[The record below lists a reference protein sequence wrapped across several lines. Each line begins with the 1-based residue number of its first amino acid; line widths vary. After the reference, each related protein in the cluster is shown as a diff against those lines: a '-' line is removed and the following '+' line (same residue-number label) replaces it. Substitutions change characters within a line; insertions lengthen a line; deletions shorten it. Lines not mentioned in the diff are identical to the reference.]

1 MSELDAPASAE
12 PSTMKAVVYRE
23 YGSPEVLRVAEVDR
37 PAAGADEVL
46 VKVHASSVNPYDLHF
61 VTGWPF
67 LMRLQLGLFKP
78 KEPIVGADVAGV
90 VVSVGADVGH
100 LQPGDE
106 VYGDVPRAY
115 GEYVNAAADRVVVK
129 PGNITFEQA
138 AAVPLAGITALQGLR
153 DKGQLKA
160 GQRVL
165 INGASG
171 GVGTFA
177 VQIAKAF
184 DAEVSAVCST
194 RNVELVRSLG
204 ADHIIDYTKE
214 DFAVASRRYDL
225 VLDNVGN
232 RSLKD
237 SRGVL
242 VTGGRYVA
250 AGAPK
255 GHRIGRGPLA
265 FALKVTLAALVR
277 RGQVSM
283 LLAKVKPED
292 LVFLRKLIESGQV
305 IPVIDRIY
313 DLSETADALQHQSE
327 GHAQG
332 KTVIRVRP
340 D

>member
-1 MSELDAPASAE
+1 MR
-12 PSTMKAVVYRE
+12 AVVYRK
-23 YGSPEVLRVAEVDR
+23 YGPPAVVRVEEVDK
-37 PAAGADEVL
+37 PTAEADEVL

-67 LMRLQLGLFKP
+67 LMRLQLGLRKP
-78 KEPIVGADVAGV
+78 KQPIPGADMAGEVEVAGPN
-90 VVSVGADVGH
+90 VGH
-100 LQPGDE
+100 LKPGDE

-115 GEYVNAAADRVVVK
+115 GEYVCAATDRVVIK
-129 PGNITFEQA
+129 PDNLTFEQA

-153 DKGQLKA
+153 DKGQLSS

-184 DAEVSAVCST
+184 GAEVTAVCSA
-194 RNVELVRSLG
+194 RNVELVESLG
-204 ADHIIDYTKE
+204 ADHVVDYSKE
-214 DFAVASRRYDL
+214 DFAASGRRYDL

-237 SRGVL
+237 CRGVL
-242 VTGGRYVA
+242 VPGGRYVA

-265 FALKVTLAALVR
+265 FALKVMAASLVR

-283 LLAKVKPED
+283 LMAKVKPED
-292 LVFLRKLIESGQV
+292 LVFLRELIESGQLV
-305 IPVIDRIY
+305 PIIDRSY
-313 DLSETADALQHQSE
+313 DLSETADALQHQSD

-332 KTVIRVRP
+332 KTVIRIMPADR
-340 D
+340 